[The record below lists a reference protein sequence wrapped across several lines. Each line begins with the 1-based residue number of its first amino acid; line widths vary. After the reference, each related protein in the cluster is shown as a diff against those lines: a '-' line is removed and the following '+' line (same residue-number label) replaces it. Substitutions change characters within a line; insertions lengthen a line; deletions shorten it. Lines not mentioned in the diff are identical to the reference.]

1 MLFTP
6 GITPG
11 PSVLKLFVQVV
22 STLRCDVAGDGG
34 ELRPTLGVGLGAEL
48 PDAGGGAVQLGA
60 LLLVRQHPPG
70 RDHNNKNKL
79 NIDIVGGGLIA
90 RQYE

>member
-1 MLFTP
+1 MLIAP

-22 STLRCDVAGDGG
+22 STLRCDVAGDG
-34 ELRPTLGVGLGAEL
+34 ELRPPLGVGLGAEL
-48 PDAGGGAVQLGA
+48 PHAGAGAVQLGA

-70 RDHNNKNKL
+70 GDHNNKNKL
-79 NIDIVGGGLIA
+79 NIVVGWVVV
-90 RQYE
+90 